1 MNKRTLWYLLLSSCL
16 VSPALAQVTQQE
28 SAPVQAE
35 PGIEEMVHK
44 VDIVTRAKTR
54 TAVSQN
60 EPVAIDL
67 GLVEVPG
74 APRKLTEGVTAKAYA
89 RYVTYKDSLI
99 AQLVLTGVEKN
110 GKSEPLDSND
120 FVAQFNM
127 DSPELDP
134 ASPVTIEGNQEA
146 LIAALERLNAVEEEP
161 DKEEKETETAEADT
175 GASNSVGS
183 NASNNPDA
191 ADYSTPAALDVA
203 KETSAPSVRVTT
215 EGCNIRVD
223 LAQLVAVQQSRVETT
238 EDGNVTYGSCEDGA
252 DRYPLDRSYSVCG
265 DTVDLETR
273 QAVAQYLLY
282 YTDGGGN
289 RQEVTDCLKD
299 EDKVFD
305 ITEKTSACAVY
316 LDYNQMMAVP
326 QASLVYVNASNNEVQ
341 VRSCEPSE
349 ELAPVPLVS
358 VTDGCSI
365 RHDFSAGRSY
375 QTGRHIYE
383 LNGTT
388 WQADACSDNGTEY
401 PHETVYKNAA
411 GQEVCAP
418 IINKAAGTVTRQSRK
433 QIVVNGVEQFITECK
448 PDSTNIAIQSTID
461 GCDNPSTWTHDLAA
475 GVSYGRERFYYLL
488 DGNREY
494 VTQCQDSE
502 IAYPH
507 QVETTGWQNH
517 DDQLFAYRLT
527 TVYIE
532 GTPKGRFNIKTSE
545 VLPGEPQTA
554 YVYDQQAPKGNG
566 DVWYEGCT
574 RFEGRDLIDS
584 YKRPDG
590 STYGIKVDEAD
601 PVNLGNVCDTKIV
614 WSDVVNSKFDV
625 SNFNPQMYR
634 GQSYYW
640 GPGPRCGSHTV
651 SWRYYSARFQRG
663 DPNGYQTSSGSS
675 TAANHCKW
683 SETAGTKTLLRED
696 GEVVTSQTKTCA
708 RTASAPSISLGND
721 SDEIYNH
728 DSFGT
733 YPVYVSSKPAYPNM
747 NVAKPECLAEWG
759 W

>member
-1 MNKRTLWYLLLSSCL
+1 MNKRTLWCLLLSSCL
-16 VSPALAQVTQQE
+16 VSPALAQMQE
-28 SAPVQAE
+28 TTGTTSSQAE
-35 PGIEEMVHK
+35 PGIEEMVRK
-44 VDIVTRAKTR
+44 VNIVTRAKTR

-60 EPVAIDL
+60 EPMAIDL
-67 GLVEVPG
+67 GLVDVPG
-74 APRKLTEGVTAKAYA
+74 APPKLTEGVTAKAYA
-89 RYVTYKDSLI
+89 RYVNYEDSLI
-99 AQLVLTGVEKN
+99 AQLVLTGVEKD

-120 FVAQFNM
+120 FVAQFDM

-146 LIAALERLNAVEEEP
+146 LIAALERLNAVEED

-175 GASNSVGS
+175 GASNTVGS
-183 NASNNPDA
+183 NASKNADA
-191 ADYSTPAALDVA
+191 AGYSTPTALDV
-203 KETSAPSVRVTT
+203 EEDTGTPTVRVTT

-238 EDGNVTYGSCEDGA
+238 EDGNVSAGACEDGA

-265 DTVDLETR
+265 DTIDMETR
-273 QAVAQYLLY
+273 QATAQYLLY

-305 ITEKTSACAVY
+305 ITEKTSACSVY
-316 LDYNQMMAVP
+316 LDYNEMMAVP

-341 VRSCEPSE
+341 VRSCGPSE
-349 ELAPVPLVS
+349 ELAAVPLVS

-365 RHDFSAGRSY
+365 RHDFAAGRSY

-418 IINKAAGTVTRQSRK
+418 IINQAAGTVTRQSRK
-433 QIVVNGVEQFITECK
+433 QIVVKGVEQFITECK
-448 PDSTNIAIQSTID
+448 PDSSNIAIQSTID
-461 GCDNPSTWTHDLAA
+461 GCDNPSLWNHDLAA
-475 GVSYGRERFYYLL
+475 GASYGRERFYYQL
-488 DGNREY
+488 DGVPQY
-494 VTQCQDSE
+494 VTECQDSE

-532 GTPKGRFNIKTSE
+532 GTPRGRYNIKTSE

-554 YVYDQQAPKGNG
+554 YVYSGEAPATNG
-566 DVWYEGCT
+566 EHFYEGCT
-574 RFEGRDLIDS
+574 RFDARDLVQS
-584 YKRPDG
+584 YDRPDG
-590 STYGIKVDEAD
+590 SVHKVVIGEAD
-601 PVNLGNVCDTKIV
+601 PLSLGNKCYNEFTWAAVTHGRFE
-614 WSDVVNSKFDV
+614 NPV
-625 SNFNPQMYR
+625 SSNK
-634 GQSYYW
+634 SS
-640 GPGPRCGSHTV
+640 GPCGVFENYAHVYDAAYHCTS
-651 SWRYYSARFQRG
+651 
-663 DPNGYQTSSGSS
+663 TSSV
-675 TAANHCKW
+675 
-683 SETAGTKTLLRED
+683 GTRKTIRED
-696 GEVVTSQTKTCA
+696 GEVIG
-708 RTASAPSISLGND
+708 TASNTCTTYNAYSPVKAKYYTGGSDADGSFQGYVRVGFPSSGWSYPSHTNGVKSACLGN
-721 SDEIYNH
+721 
-728 DSFGT
+728 
-733 YPVYVSSKPAYPNM
+733 
-747 NVAKPECLAEWG
+747 WG
-759 W
+759 WLQ

>member
-1 MNKRTLWYLLLSSCL
+1 MNKRTLWCLLLSSCL
-16 VSPALAQVTQQE
+16 VSPALAQLAQQE
-28 SAPVQAE
+28 TTSSQVE
-35 PGIEEMVHK
+35 PGIEEMVRK
-44 VDIVTRAKTR
+44 VNIVTRAKTR
-54 TAVSQN
+54 TAVSEN
-60 EPVAIDL
+60 EPMAIDL
-67 GLVEVPG
+67 GLVDVPG
-74 APRKLTEGVTAKAYA
+74 APPKLTEGVTAKAYA
-89 RYVTYKDSLI
+89 RYVNYEDSLI
-99 AQLVLTGVEKN
+99 AQLVLTGVEKD
-110 GKSEPLDSND
+110 GRSEPLDSND

-134 ASPVTIEGNQEA
+134 ASPVTIEGNQET
-146 LIAALERLNAVEEEP
+146 LIAALQRLNAVEED

-175 GASNSVGS
+175 GASNTVGS
-183 NASNNPDA
+183 NASKNADA
-191 ADYSTPAALDVA
+191 AGYSTPAALDV
-203 KETSAPSVRVTT
+203 EEDTGTPTVRVTT

-238 EDGNVTYGSCEDGA
+238 EDGNVTSGTCEDGA

-265 DTVDLETR
+265 DTIDMETR
-273 QAVAQYLLY
+273 QATAQYLLY

-305 ITEKTSACAVY
+305 ITEKTSACSVY
-316 LDYNQMMAVP
+316 LDYNEMMAVP

-349 ELAPVPLVS
+349 EIAPVPLIS

-365 RHDFSAGRSY
+365 RHDFAAGRSY

-418 IINKAAGTVTRQSRK
+418 IINQAAGTVTRQSRK

-448 PDSTNIAIQSTID
+448 PDSANIAIQSTID
-461 GCDNPSTWTHDLAA
+461 GCDNPSLWNHDLAA
-475 GVSYGRERFYYLL
+475 GASYGRERFYYLL
-488 DGNREY
+488 DGIPQY

-507 QVETTGWQNH
+507 HVETTGWQTH

-554 YVYDQQAPKGNG
+554 YIYSGESPATNG
-566 DVWYEGCT
+566 EHYYEGCT
-574 RFEGRDLIDS
+574 RFDARDLMQS
-584 YKRPDG
+584 YERPDG
-590 STYGIKVDEAD
+590 SIHKVVIGDAS
-601 PVNLGNVCDTKIV
+601 PLNLGDKCTQQVV
-614 WSDVVNSKFDV
+614 WSEVTTRSYSSD
-625 SNFNPQMYR
+625 
-634 GQSYYW
+634 GQRSG
-640 GPGPRCGSHTV
+640 GPCG
-651 SWRYYSARFQRG
+651 
-663 DPNGYQTSSGSS
+663 TSSYSTTVGSNDS
-675 TAANHCKW
+675 PW
-683 SETAGTKTLLRED
+683 SDTRNMNCTWSRSSATKTIVRED
-696 GEVVTSQTKTCA
+696 GVAIGDSVTRLCETAPNSYPYIVGYFSYKPLSKYNYSFPAHTNAVKTNCMG
-708 RTASAPSISLGND
+708 S
-721 SDEIYNH
+721 
-728 DSFGT
+728 
-733 YPVYVSSKPAYPNM
+733 
-747 NVAKPECLAEWG
+747 WG
-759 W
+759 WW

>member
-1 MNKRTLWYLLLSSCL
+1 MNKRTLWCLLLSSCL
-16 VSPALAQVTQQE
+16 VSPALAQLVQQE
-28 SAPVQAE
+28 TTSSQAE
-35 PGIEEMVHK
+35 PGIEEMVRK
-44 VDIVTRAKTR
+44 VNIVTRAKTR

-60 EPVAIDL
+60 EPMAIDL

-74 APRKLTEGVTAKAYA
+74 APPKLTEGVTAKAYA
-89 RYVTYKDSLI
+89 RYVNYEDSLI
-99 AQLVLTGVEKN
+99 AQLVLTGVEKD

-120 FVAQFNM
+120 FVAQFDM

-146 LIAALERLNAVEEEP
+146 LIAALERLNAVEED

-175 GASNSVGS
+175 GASNNVGS
-183 NASNNPDA
+183 NASKNADA
-191 ADYSTPAALDVA
+191 AGYSTPAALDV
-203 KETSAPSVRVTT
+203 EEDTSSPTVRVTT

-238 EDGNVTYGSCEDGA
+238 EDGNVSAGACEDGA

-265 DTVDLETR
+265 DTVDMETR

-299 EDKVFD
+299 ADKVFD
-305 ITEKTSACAVY
+305 ITEKTSACSVY
-316 LDYNQMMAVP
+316 LDYNEMMAVP

-349 ELAPVPLVS
+349 EIASVPLIS

-365 RHDFSAGRSY
+365 RHDFAAGRSY

-418 IINKAAGTVTRQSRK
+418 IINQAAGTVTRQSRK

-448 PDSTNIAIQSTID
+448 PDSANIAIQSTID
-461 GCDNPSTWTHDLAA
+461 GCDNPSLWNHDLAA
-475 GVSYGRERFYYLL
+475 GASYGRERFYYQL
-488 DGNREY
+488 DGVPQY
-494 VTQCQDSE
+494 VTECQDSE

-532 GTPKGRFNIKTSE
+532 GTPRGRYNIKTSE

-554 YVYDQQAPKGNG
+554 YVYSGEAPATNG
-566 DVWYEGCT
+566 EHFYEGCT
-574 RFEGRDLIDS
+574 RFDARDLVQS
-584 YKRPDG
+584 YDRPDG
-590 STYGIKVDEAD
+590 SVHKVVIGEAD
-601 PVNLGNVCDTKIV
+601 PLSLGNKCYNEFTWAAVTHGRFE
-614 WSDVVNSKFDV
+614 NPV
-625 SNFNPQMYR
+625 SSNK
-634 GQSYYW
+634 SS
-640 GPGPRCGSHTV
+640 GPCGVFENYAHVYDAAYHCTS
-651 SWRYYSARFQRG
+651 
-663 DPNGYQTSSGSS
+663 TSSV
-675 TAANHCKW
+675 
-683 SETAGTKTLLRED
+683 GTRKTIRED
-696 GEVVTSQTKTCA
+696 GEVIG
-708 RTASAPSISLGND
+708 TASNTCTTYNAYSPVKAKYYTGGSDADGSFQGYVRVGFPSSGWSYPSHTNGVKSACLGN
-721 SDEIYNH
+721 
-728 DSFGT
+728 
-733 YPVYVSSKPAYPNM
+733 
-747 NVAKPECLAEWG
+747 WG
-759 W
+759 WLQ

>member
-1 MNKRTLWYLLLSSCL
+1 MNKRTLWCLLLSSCL
-16 VSPALAQVTQQE
+16 VSPALAQMQE
-28 SAPVQAE
+28 TTGTTSE
-35 PGIEEMVHK
+35 PGIEEMVRK
-44 VDIVTRAKTR
+44 VNIVTRAKTR

-60 EPVAIDL
+60 EPMAIDL

-74 APRKLTEGVTAKAYA
+74 APPKLTDGVTAKAYA
-89 RYVTYKDSLI
+89 RYVNYEDSLI
-99 AQLVLTGVEKN
+99 AQLVLTGVEKD
-110 GKSEPLDSND
+110 GRSEPLDSND

-146 LIAALERLNAVEEEP
+146 LIAALQRLNAVEDD
-161 DKEEKETETAEADT
+161 DKEEKETESAEADT
-175 GASNSVGS
+175 GASNNVGS
-183 NASNNPDA
+183 NASKNADA
-191 ADYSTPAALDVA
+191 AGYSTPAALDV
-203 KETSAPSVRVTT
+203 EEDSSAPTVRVTT

-238 EDGNVTYGSCEDGA
+238 EDGNVSAGACEDGA

-265 DTVDLETR
+265 DTIDMETR

-305 ITEKTSACAVY
+305 ITEKTSACSIY
-316 LDYNQMMAVP
+316 LDYYEMMAVP

-349 ELAPVPLVS
+349 EIAPVPLIS

-365 RHDFSAGRSY
+365 RHDFAAGRSY

-418 IINKAAGTVTRQSRK
+418 IINQAAGTVTRQSRK

-461 GCDNPSTWTHDLAA
+461 GCDNPSLWNHDLAA
-475 GVSYGRERFYYLL
+475 GTSYGRERFYYLL
-488 DGNREY
+488 DSIPQY
-494 VTQCQDSE
+494 VTECQDSE

-507 QVETTGWQNH
+507 HVETTGWQNH

-532 GTPKGRFNIKTSE
+532 GTPRGRYNIKTSE

-554 YVYDQQAPKGNG
+554 YVYSGEAPATNG
-566 DVWYEGCT
+566 EHFYEGCT
-574 RFEGRDLIDS
+574 RFDARDLVQS
-584 YKRPDG
+584 YDRPDG
-590 STYGIKVDEAD
+590 SVHKVVIGEAD
-601 PVNLGNVCDTKIV
+601 PLSLGNKCYNEFTWAAVTHGRFE
-614 WSDVVNSKFDV
+614 NPV
-625 SNFNPQMYR
+625 SSNK
-634 GQSYYW
+634 SS
-640 GPGPRCGSHTV
+640 GPCGVFENYAHVYDAAYHCTS
-651 SWRYYSARFQRG
+651 
-663 DPNGYQTSSGSS
+663 TSSV
-675 TAANHCKW
+675 
-683 SETAGTKTLLRED
+683 GTRKTIRED
-696 GEVVTSQTKTCA
+696 GEVIG
-708 RTASAPSISLGND
+708 TASNTCTTYNAYSPVKAKYYTGGSDADGSFQGYVRVGFPSSGWSYPSHTNGVKSACLGN
-721 SDEIYNH
+721 
-728 DSFGT
+728 
-733 YPVYVSSKPAYPNM
+733 
-747 NVAKPECLAEWG
+747 WG
-759 W
+759 WLQ

>member
-1 MNKRTLWYLLLSSCL
+1 MNKRTLWCLLLSSCL
-16 VSPALAQVTQQE
+16 VSPALAQLAQQE
-28 SAPVQAE
+28 TTSSQAE
-35 PGIEEMVHK
+35 PGIEEMVRK
-44 VDIVTRAKTR
+44 VNIVTRAKTR

-60 EPVAIDL
+60 EPMAIDL
-67 GLVEVPG
+67 GLVDVPG
-74 APRKLTEGVTAKAYA
+74 APPKLTEGVTAKAYA
-89 RYVTYKDSLI
+89 RYVNYEDSLI
-99 AQLVLTGVEKN
+99 AQLVLTGVEKD
-110 GKSEPLDSND
+110 GRSEPLDSND

-134 ASPVTIEGNQEA
+134 ASPVTIEGNQET
-146 LIAALERLNAVEEEP
+146 LIAALQRLNAVEDD
-161 DKEEKETETAEADT
+161 DKEEKETESAEADT
-175 GASNSVGS
+175 GASNNVGS
-183 NASNNPDA
+183 NASKNADA
-191 ADYSTPAALDVA
+191 AGYSTPAALDV
-203 KETSAPSVRVTT
+203 EEDSSAPTVRVTT

-238 EDGNVTYGSCEDGA
+238 EDGNVSAGTCEDGA

-265 DTVDLETR
+265 DTVDMETR
-273 QAVAQYLLY
+273 QATAQYLLY

-305 ITEKTSACAVY
+305 ITEKTSACSVY
-316 LDYNQMMAVP
+316 LDYNEMMAVQ

-349 ELAPVPLVS
+349 EIASVPLVS

-365 RHDFSAGRSY
+365 RHDFASGRSY

-418 IINKAAGTVTRQSRK
+418 IINQAAGTVTRQSRK

-461 GCDNPSTWTHDLAA
+461 GCDNPSLWNHDLAA
-475 GVSYGRERFYYLL
+475 GASYGRERFYYLL
-488 DGNREY
+488 DGVPQY

-507 QVETTGWQNH
+507 HVETTGWQPH

-532 GTPKGRFNIKTSE
+532 GTPRGRFNIKTSE

-554 YVYDQQAPKGNG
+554 YIYSGEAPATNG
-566 DVWYEGCT
+566 EHYYEGCT
-574 RFEGRDLIDS
+574 RFDARDLVQS
-584 YKRPDG
+584 YERPDG
-590 STYGIKVDEAD
+590 SIHKVIVGDAS
-601 PVNLGNVCDTKIV
+601 PLNLGDKCTQQVV
-614 WSDVVNSKFDV
+614 WSEVTTRSYSSD
-625 SNFNPQMYR
+625 
-634 GQSYYW
+634 GQRSG
-640 GPGPRCGSHTV
+640 GPCG
-651 SWRYYSARFQRG
+651 
-663 DPNGYQTSSGSS
+663 TSSYSTTVGSNDS
-675 TAANHCKW
+675 PW
-683 SETAGTKTLLRED
+683 SDTRNMNCTWSRSSATKTIVRED
-696 GEVVTSQTKTCA
+696 GVAIGDPVTRLCETAPKSYPYIVGYFSYKPLSKYNYSFPAHTNAVKTNCMG
-708 RTASAPSISLGND
+708 S
-721 SDEIYNH
+721 
-728 DSFGT
+728 
-733 YPVYVSSKPAYPNM
+733 
-747 NVAKPECLAEWG
+747 WG
-759 W
+759 WW